1 MCNQCHDSKREHG
14 AAVPGRR
21 EVLMAG
27 AALVT
32 APLLA
37 GVATGAPTAQTGVP
51 VGNGPF
57 SARAYGATS
66 ATSPLGPLQIQ
77 RRAIGPNDVLLDV
90 LYCGICHS
98 DIHVARSEW
107 GPSRYPCVPG
117 HEIIGRVQAVG
128 SAVTKFKV
136 GDIGGVGAM
145 VNSCGICE
153 NCLADLEQYCLNGNT
168 LTYDSPDRVHGGY
181 TLGGYSEKI
190 VVSERFVIRIPPGAD
205 LPATAPLLCAAITTF
220 SPMRHWKL
228 EAGQHVGVIGLGVWA
243 T

>member
-77 RRAIGPNDVLLDV
+77 RRAIG
-90 LYCGICHS
+90 
-98 DIHVARSEW
+98 
-107 GPSRYPCVPG
+107 
-117 HEIIGRVQAVG
+117 
-128 SAVTKFKV
+128 
-136 GDIGGVGAM
+136 GVGAM

-181 TLGGYSEKI
+181 PLGGYSEKI
-190 VVSERFVIRIPPGAD
+190 VVSERFVIRIPPGVD

-220 SPMRHWKL
+220 SSMRHWKL

-243 T
+243 TWR